1 MLAKRTLAAVAALTV
16 LGFGAAAH
24 GQTLSVKVSVIDL
37 NLDSEA
43 GAQAALRRIQ
53 NAASHICGDEANTRV
68 LSRSALYRTC
78 LRSTVD
84 NAVAGVHK
92 PMLTAANE
100 ESGQRGTILAA
111 SR

>member
-1 MLAKRTLAAVAALTV
+1 MLAKKTLAAVAALAV

-43 GAQAALRRIQ
+43 GAQVALRRIQ
-53 NAASHICGDEANTRV
+53 SAANHICGDEANTRV
-68 LSRSALYRTC
+68 LSRSALYRAC

-100 ESGQRGTILAA
+100 GSGQRAAILASA
-111 SR
+111 R